1 MAGKV
6 YFGNKT
12 KQTWIKAPQSGMKA
26 SSIGYATESQLLSGR
41 TVVRRSKGSHR
52 KFDASWLGSLNTSD
66 TELSLQTIKNFHDGI
81 YGDGPFYWLDP
92 FAKDQNILPE
102 HWAAPMLAEKDWP
115 QLSYDI
121 TPTFTT
127 LDVAND
133 YPIKYAL
140 YSTSGEYASPEK
152 LVIIIPEGYKFHFG
166 WHGPAGV
173 GSSTGIRVLPYLRE
187 TGVADTEINPAKL
200 TAGSAKRTNIS
211 VNGNAYSY
219 VEIFL
224 ATDEALDVAITAM
237 IARVIPDSE
246 SVPNGVFIAGKGTTQ
261 LEFAN
266 APTFDYYTS
275 SINDGQIGMSVSW
288 VETE

>member
-26 SSIGYATESQLLSGR
+26 SSIGYSSESLLLSGR
-41 TVVRRSKGSHR
+41 SVVRRSKGSHR

-66 TELSLQTIKNFHDGI
+66 TEQSLQTIKNFHDGI

-92 FAKDQNILPE
+92 FAKDQNVLPE

-115 QLSYDI
+115 KLSYDI
-121 TPTFTT
+121 TPAFTT
-127 LDVAND
+127 LAVAND
-133 YPIKYAL
+133 YPVKYAT
-140 YSTSGEYASPEK
+140 YTTAGAYESPEK
-152 LVIIIPEGYKFHFG
+152 LVVIIPEGYKFHFG
-166 WHGPAGV
+166 WHGPS
-173 GSSTGIRVLPYLRE
+173 GSSASGMRVVPYLRS
-187 TGVADTEINPAKL
+187 TGSADTALNPAML
-200 TAGSAKRTNIS
+200 TAGGTKRTNLS
-211 VNGNAYSY
+211 VNGNTYSY

-224 ATDEALDVAITAM
+224 ATDDAADVEITAM
-237 IARVIPDSE
+237 IARVLPDTDT
-246 SVPNGVFIAGKGTTQ
+246 VPNGGFVPGKGTTQ
-261 LEFAN
+261 LEFAA

-275 SINDGQIGMSVSW
+275 SINDGQIGMSASW

>member
-26 SSIGYATESQLLSGR
+26 SSIGYSSESQLLSGR

-52 KFDASWLGSLNTSD
+52 RFDASWLGSLNTSD
-66 TELSLQTIKNFHDGI
+66 TETSLQTIKNFHDGL

-115 QLSYDI
+115 KLSYDI
-121 TPTFTT
+121 VPTFTSAS
-127 LDVAND
+127 VAND
-133 YPIKYAL
+133 YPVKYAT
-140 YSTSGEYASPEK
+140 YSTSDAYESPEK
-152 LVIIIPEGYKFHFG
+152 LVVIIPEGYKFHFG
-166 WHGPAGV
+166 WHGPSGV
-173 GSSTGIRVLPYLRE
+173 GATTGIRIVPYLR
-187 TGVADTEINPAKL
+187 ADGTAAAAINPAML
-200 TAGSAKRTNIS
+200 VAGGTKRTNTS
-211 VNGNAYSY
+211 LNGNTYSY
-219 VEIFL
+219 VEIFIG
-224 ATDEALDVAITAM
+224 TDEALDVAITAM
-237 IARVIPDSE
+237 IARVIIDSE
-246 SVPNGVFIAGKGTTQ
+246 TVPNGGFIPGKGTTK
-261 LEFAN
+261 LEFAT

-275 SINDGQIGMSVSW
+275 AINDGQIGMSASW